1 MITKSLVV
9 LLSGLILAG
18 CASPGNRSFYD
29 PQHFIP
35 NPPSATERYTTDRN
49 LRERSPGE
57 LYQGESDF

>member
-1 MITKSLVV
+1 MITKSLTVV
-9 LLSGLILAG
+9 LSGLILAA
-18 CASPGNRSFYD
+18 CASSSNRSFYN
-29 PQHFIP
+29 PQNFIP